1 MRFEIYS
8 PQRILFG
15 EGILKE
21 SGPLISA
28 FGKRALMVSGLSGAN
43 PQQIIELIRPFGV
56 AYIPYVIQ
64 GEPTIPMIE
73 EGVQLSRNEAVDFVV
88 AYGGGSVIDAGKA
101 IAGLTTN
108 PGEVMDYLEVVGAGK
123 TLSQAG
129 LPFIAIP
136 TTAGTGAE
144 ATRNAVIGVP
154 EKRIK
159 VSLRSPFLL
168 PRLALVDPEATYSMP
183 AAVTASTGMD
193 AIAQVIEP
201 FLSKRA
207 NPFTDLY
214 CREGMTRAGRS
225 LLKAFKDGGDRQA
238 RQDMSFTS
246 LLGGMA
252 LANAGLGAVH
262 GFAGPLGGMFGAPH
276 GAICASLLPAVI
288 EVNHRAISRQNAPFG
303 MADRFIEA
311 ARLVTGQT
319 EGSVEALIDWL
330 RWMCAEM
337 QIPRL
342 RDMGV
347 ARADFEHI
355 VELAAVAS
363 SMQANLVKLDQSEL
377 VEILEMSW

>member
-56 AYIPYVIQ
+56 AYTPYVIQ

>member
-1 MRFEIYS
+1 
-8 PQRILFG
+8 
-15 EGILKE
+15 
-21 SGPLISA
+21 
-28 FGKRALMVSGLSGAN
+28 
-43 PQQIIELIRPFGV
+43 
-56 AYIPYVIQ
+56 
-64 GEPTIPMIE
+64 
-73 EGVQLSRNEAVDFVV
+73 
-88 AYGGGSVIDAGKA
+88 
-101 IAGLTTN
+101 
-108 PGEVMDYLEVVGAGK
+108 
-123 TLSQAG
+123 
-129 LPFIAIP
+129 
-136 TTAGTGAE
+136 
-144 ATRNAVIGVP
+144 
-154 EKRIK
+154 
-159 VSLRSPFLL
+159 
-168 PRLALVDPEATYSMP
+168 
-183 AAVTASTGMD
+183 MD

>member
-56 AYIPYVIQ
+56 AYTPYVIQ

-136 TTAGTGAE
+136 TTAGTGA
-144 ATRNAVIGVP
+144 
-154 EKRIK
+154 
-159 VSLRSPFLL
+159 
-168 PRLALVDPEATYSMP
+168 D
-183 AAVTASTGMD
+183 
-193 AIAQVIEP
+193 
-201 FLSKRA
+201 
-207 NPFTDLY
+207 
-214 CREGMTRAGRS
+214 
-225 LLKAFKDGGDRQA
+225 
-238 RQDMSFTS
+238 
-246 LLGGMA
+246 
-252 LANAGLGAVH
+252 
-262 GFAGPLGGMFGAPH
+262 
-276 GAICASLLPAVI
+276 
-288 EVNHRAISRQNAPFG
+288 
-303 MADRFIEA
+303 
-311 ARLVTGQT
+311 
-319 EGSVEALIDWL
+319 
-330 RWMCAEM
+330 
-337 QIPRL
+337 
-342 RDMGV
+342 
-347 ARADFEHI
+347 
-355 VELAAVAS
+355 
-363 SMQANLVKLDQSEL
+363 
-377 VEILEMSW
+377 

>member
-56 AYIPYVIQ
+56 AYTPYVIQ

-363 SMQANLVKLDQSEL
+363 SMQANPVKLDQSEL